1 MQGSAVALG
10 ILLALTTLKV
20 NFPVECWLALARN
33 HIGPRSYK
41 PNDIVTASDGTS
53 IEVVHTEGK
62 DKNGQIIGVYSEYTE
77 KVAKESGINNKIA
90 GQPYNLDWTGQLK
103 RQTDIKTR
111 TVTNDVLVQIDSSSP
126 TLLPLFETIEKYGF
140 LSNPNTIF
148 GYQPQK
154 KDVVINII
162 KTTALSKLKR
172 KLNV

>member
-1 MQGSAVALG
+1 MNLLKYIKNPITPTDLINSVKVSVAENEQV
-10 ILLALTTLKV
+10 LTQLQKDQ
-20 NFPVECWLALARN
+20 W
-33 HIGPRSYK
+33 S
-41 PNDIVTASDGTS
+41 
-53 IEVVHTEGK
+53 EGK

>member
-1 MQGSAVALG
+1 MNLLKYIKNPITPTDLINSVKVSVSENEQ
-10 ILLALTTLKV
+10 ILTQLQKDQ
-20 NFPVECWLALARN
+20 W
-33 HIGPRSYK
+33 S
-41 PNDIVTASDGTS
+41 
-53 IEVVHTEGK
+53 EGK

>member
-1 MQGSAVALG
+1 MNLLKYIKNPITPTDLINSVKVSVAENEL
-10 ILLALTTLKV
+10 ILKNLQT
-20 NFPVECWLALARN
+20 EQW
-33 HIGPRSYK
+33 S
-41 PNDIVTASDGTS
+41 
-53 IEVVHTEGK
+53 EGK

-90 GQPYNLDWTGQLK
+90 GEPYNLDWTGQLK

-111 TVTNDVLVQIDSSSP
+111 TVSNDVLVQIDSTSP
-126 TLLPLFETIEKYGF
+126 TLLPLFQTIEKYGF

-154 KDVVINII
+154 KDVVIKII

>member
-1 MQGSAVALG
+1 MNLLKYIKNPITPTDLINSVKVSVSENEQ
-10 ILLALTTLKV
+10 ILTQLQKDQ
-20 NFPVECWLALARN
+20 W
-33 HIGPRSYK
+33 S
-41 PNDIVTASDGTS
+41 
-53 IEVVHTEGK
+53 EGK
-62 DKNGQIIGVYSEYTE
+62 DKNGEVIGVYSEYTE

-111 TVTNDVLVQIDSSSP
+111 TVSNDVLVQIDSTSP
-126 TLLPLFETIEKYGF
+126 TLLPLFQTIEKYGF

-154 KDVVINII
+154 KDVVTRII

>member
-1 MQGSAVALG
+1 MNLLKYIKNPITPTDLINSVKVSVSENEQ
-10 ILLALTTLKV
+10 ILTQLQKDQ
-20 NFPVECWLALARN
+20 W
-33 HIGPRSYK
+33 S
-41 PNDIVTASDGTS
+41 
-53 IEVVHTEGK
+53 EGK

-162 KTTALSKLKR
+162 KTTALSKLKI

>member
-1 MQGSAVALG
+1 LNLLKYIKNPITPTDLINSVKVSVSENEQ
-10 ILLALTTLKV
+10 ILTQLQKDQ
-20 NFPVECWLALARN
+20 W
-33 HIGPRSYK
+33 S
-41 PNDIVTASDGTS
+41 
-53 IEVVHTEGK
+53 EGK
-62 DKNGQIIGVYSEYTE
+62 DKNGQIIGKYSKSTQYI
-77 KVAKESGINNKIA
+77 AKESGINNKIA

>member
-1 MQGSAVALG
+1 MNLLNYIKNPITPTDLINSVKVSVSENEQ
-10 ILLALTTLKV
+10 ILTQLQKDQ
-20 NFPVECWLALARN
+20 W
-33 HIGPRSYK
+33 S
-41 PNDIVTASDGTS
+41 
-53 IEVVHTEGK
+53 EGK
-62 DKNGQIIGVYSEYTE
+62 DKNGQIIGKYSKSTQYI
-77 KVAKESGINNKIA
+77 AKESGINNKIA

-162 KTTALSKLKR
+162 KNTALSKLKR

>member
-1 MQGSAVALG
+1 LNLLKYIKNPITPTDLINSVKVSVSENEQ
-10 ILLALTTLKV
+10 ILTQLQKDQ
-20 NFPVECWLALARN
+20 W
-33 HIGPRSYK
+33 S
-41 PNDIVTASDGTS
+41 
-53 IEVVHTEGK
+53 EGK

>member
-1 MQGSAVALG
+1 MNLLKYIKNPITPTDLINSVKVSVSENEQ
-10 ILLALTTLKV
+10 ILTQLQKDQ
-20 NFPVECWLALARN
+20 W
-33 HIGPRSYK
+33 
-41 PNDIVTASDGTS
+41 
-53 IEVVHTEGK
+53 TEGK